1 MKYIKG
7 TSKNRNGGVVEW
19 WNDGVAEWWS
29 NGIMGNFPT
38 FNYPTFIDRGVIRG
52 FFKMILVFAIIILFG
67 LHAEAKPKIIVAV
80 AANVQYAMNDIK
92 SAFEKS
98 TGIELEIILGS
109 SGQIT
114 AQIEQG
120 APYDVF
126 ISADT
131 KYPDYLFDHGFTNGK
146 PKVYAQGSLVLWTM
160 RKDLDLKKGLQ
171 EILNA
176 NITNI
181 AIANPKTAPYGR
193 AAMQVLQNLGMENKV
208 ENKLVYGENISSVNQ
223 FIVSKAA
230 DIGFSAKSVVLSPAM
245 MHKGKWIDV
254 DSKLYDPI
262 MQSCVM
268 LKEGIN
274 THPNETMAF
283 FRFMFSDQV
292 KDIFKK
298 YGYKI
303 N

>member
-1 MKYIKG
+1 MKNIKR
-7 TSKNRNGGVVEW
+7 TYKNN
-19 WNDGVAEWWS
+19 NY
-29 NGIMGNFPT
+29 GIAGKQNSGKIFKIPT
-38 FNYPTFIDRGVIRG
+38 FNYPALIDRGVIKA
-52 FFKMILVFAIIILFG
+52 FLKMILVFAIIILFG
-67 LHAEAKPKIIVAV
+67 LHTEAKPKIIVAV

-98 TGIELEIILGS
+98 TGIEVEIILGS

-131 KYPDYLFDHGFTNGK
+131 KYPDYLYEHGFTNGK
-146 PKVYAQGSLVLWTM
+146 PKVYAEGSLVIWTM
-160 RKDLDLKKGLQ
+160 RNDVDLKKGLQ
-171 EILNA
+171 EILNS

-181 AIANPKTAPYGR
+181 AIAYPKTAPYGR
-193 AAMQVLQNLGMENKV
+193 AAMQVLQNLGLENKIK
-208 ENKLVYGENISSVNQ
+208 NKLVYGESISSVNQ
-223 FIVSKAA
+223 FIISKAA

-262 MQSCVM
+262 MQSSVM
-268 LKEGIN
+268 LKEGIKA
-274 THPNETMAF
+274 HPHETMAF
-283 FRFMFSDQV
+283 FRFLFSDQV
-292 KDIFKK
+292 KSILKK

>member
-19 WNDGVAEWWS
+19 WN
-29 NGIMGNFPT
+29 NGMIRNSST

-52 FFKMILVFAIIILFG
+52 FLKKMILVFAIIILFG

-146 PKVYAQGSLVLWTM
+146 PKVYAQGSLVVWTM

-176 NITNI
+176 NIKNI

-268 LKEGIN
+268 LKEGIK

>member
-19 WNDGVAEWWS
+19 WN
-29 NGIMGNFPT
+29 NGMMGNSPT
-38 FNYPTFIDRGVIRG
+38 SHCSILFGGGVIRG
-52 FFKMILVFAIIILFG
+52 VLKALLISIIIILFS
-67 LHAEAKPKIIVAV
+67 LRVQAKPKIIVAV

-98 TGIELEIILGS
+98 TGIEVEIILGS

-131 KYPDYLFDHGFTNGK
+131 KYPDYLYEHGFTNGK
-146 PKVYAQGSLVLWTM
+146 PKVYAQGSLVVWTM

-176 NITNI
+176 NLTNI

-193 AAMQVLQNLGMENKV
+193 AAMQVLKNLGMENKV

-223 FIVSKAA
+223 FIISKAA

-254 DSKLYDPI
+254 DNKLYDPI
-262 MQSCVM
+262 MQSSVM
-268 LKEGIN
+268 LKEGIK
-274 THPNETMAF
+274 THPHETMAF
-283 FRFMFSDQV
+283 FRFLFSDQV
-292 KDIFKK
+292 KSILKK

>member
-1 MKYIKG
+1 MKYIMRN
-7 TSKNRNGGVVEW
+7 SKNRN
-19 WNDGVAEWWS
+19 
-29 NGIMGNFPT
+29 NGIIEKGDSGKLIKIPT
-38 FNYPTFIDRGVIRG
+38 FNYSTLIDRGVIRG
-52 FFKMILVFAIIILFG
+52 SLKMILVYAIIILFG

-92 SAFEKS
+92 SAFEKL
-98 TGIELEIILGS
+98 TGIEVEIILGS

-160 RKDLDLKKGLQ
+160 RKDLELKKGLQ
-171 EILNA
+171 EILNSS
-176 NITNI
+176 IKNI

-193 AAMQVLQNLGMENKV
+193 AAMQVLKNLGMENKIGD
-208 ENKLVYGENISSVNQ
+208 KLVYGENISSVNQ
-223 FIVSKAA
+223 FIISKAA

-245 MHKGKWIDV
+245 MNKGKWIDV

-262 MQSCVM
+262 MQSSVM
-268 LKEGIN
+268 LKEGIKK
-274 THPNETMAF
+274 HPHETMAF
-283 FRFMFSDQV
+283 FRFLFSDQV
-292 KDIFKK
+292 KSILKK